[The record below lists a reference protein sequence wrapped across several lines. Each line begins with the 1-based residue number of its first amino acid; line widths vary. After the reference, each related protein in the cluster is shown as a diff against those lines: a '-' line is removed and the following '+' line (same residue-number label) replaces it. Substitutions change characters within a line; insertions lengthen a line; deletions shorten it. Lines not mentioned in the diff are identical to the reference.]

1 MLWRKSIQEM
11 LSIEINI
18 EIIANRK
25 ENMDT
30 TVYLIRH
37 SEKLDTK
44 YIDKY
49 YNDEFYQITREKRI
63 LSSEGER
70 KAKIL
75 SENKEFN
82 KLDAIYSSNYVRA
95 IQTAKYFAERLDI
108 KINVNKDLNERRY
121 GNPLESKDIVIEQY
135 YDENIKNNDGESR
148 KEVTERMYNVFKNIV
163 RENKGKNIAIFSHGA
178 SITFLLMKWCDLISI
193 TNEKKKCLKFK
204 NNIIANKIFGAPEV
218 FKIIINENGS
228 IKSIEN
234 LEIKEERE
242 KFKNY

>member
-1 MLWRKSIQEM
+1 
-11 LSIEINI
+11 
-18 EIIANRK
+18 
-25 ENMDT
+25 MDT
-30 TVYLIRH
+30 IVYLIRH

-44 YIDKY
+44 YMDKY
-49 YNDEFYQITREKRI
+49 YNDEFYQTTREKRI

-82 KLDAIYSSNYVRA
+82 KLDVIYSSNYVRT

-121 GNPLESKDIVIEQY
+121 GNPLDSQDIGIEQY
-135 YDENIKNNDGESR
+135 YDENVKNNDGESR

-193 TNEKKKCLKFK
+193 TSEKKKCLKFK
-204 NNIIANKIFGAPEV
+204 NNIIANKIFEAPEV
-218 FKIIINENGS
+218 FKIIIDKNGS
-228 IKSIEN
+228 IQSIEN
-234 LEIKEERE
+234 LE
-242 KFKNY
+242 FKY